1 MALFPTRLVAH
12 AWLIE
17 TQQLSH
23 IEQILNEAIVELCS
37 NPSSSSNLYKNCAT
51 LGTLV
56 YSLTTEVWGQCMVK
70 FSFIFSFFIP
80 AFKSEYNIQSSDF
93 ILVCNKFQ
101 YSYYISISNTEIWN
115 VS

>member
-1 MALFPTRLVAH
+1 MKQLLNYAQTLVLAPTC
-12 AWLIE
+12 
-17 TQQLSH
+17 TK
-23 IEQILNEAIVELCS
+23 IVL
-37 NPSSSSNLYKNCAT
+37 PV
-51 LGTLV
+51 GTLV